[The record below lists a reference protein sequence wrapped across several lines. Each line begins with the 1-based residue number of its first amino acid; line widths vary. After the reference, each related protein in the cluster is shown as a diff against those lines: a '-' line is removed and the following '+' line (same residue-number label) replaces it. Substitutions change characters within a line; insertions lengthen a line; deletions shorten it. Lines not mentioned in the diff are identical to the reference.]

1 MATHNS
7 SARYPWPLGSRNMSN
22 PQPKFPFMLAGLI
35 ILLAGLPA
43 LSSAQ
48 SKLTLTSPAIAPG
61 AAISAEFAC
70 TGADRSP
77 ELAWSG
83 APKSTV
89 TFALIVDDPDAPGG
103 TFFHWVAYNIPASKT
118 SLPAGVPQGSEI
130 TGGAINGMNSFGHLG
145 YNGPCPPPG
154 KTHHYRFHLYA
165 LDSALEVGD
174 KADAAAIKSAM
185 KGHVLADAELTG
197 TFER

>member
-1 MATHNS
+1 
-7 SARYPWPLGSRNMSN
+7 MSN

-61 AAISAEFAC
+61 APISAEFAC

-174 KADAAAIKSAM
+174 KADAAAIQPAM

>member
-1 MATHNS
+1 
-7 SARYPWPLGSRNMSN
+7 
-22 PQPKFPFMLAGLI
+22 
-35 ILLAGLPA
+35 
-43 LSSAQ
+43 
-48 SKLTLTSPAIAPG
+48 
-61 AAISAEFAC
+61 
-70 TGADRSP
+70 
-77 ELAWSG
+77 
-83 APKSTV
+83 
-89 TFALIVDDPDAPGG
+89 
-103 TFFHWVAYNIPASKT
+103 
-118 SLPAGVPQGSEI
+118 VPQGSEI

-174 KADAAAIKSAM
+174 KADAAAIQSAM